1 MKTEIK
7 STQTKKEFKP
17 FTIEITA
24 ETIEDARLLW
34 HIFNC
39 GDIIE
44 KLEKSGYFEE
54 QVYSKQIT
62 KYFDYEDWT
71 KINEE
76 IQSQGFKL

>member
-34 HIFNC
+34 HLYNC
-39 GDIIE
+39 GNIIE
-44 KLEKSGYFEE
+44 KFEKSGYFEE
-54 QVYSKQIT
+54 QKYTKKIT
-62 KYFDYEDWT
+62 KYFNFKDWK